1 MSIIYTFEAL
11 VLDLK
16 QVDYNPLSHI
26 VKDSSI
32 LGSIIL
38 ETKIG
43 NFVKLSEIFRHELNK
58 LLAIF
63 QRDAV
68 TIAKYNTTEY

>member
-16 QVDYNPLSHI
+16 QVDYNPLSHT
-26 VKDSSI
+26 SI

-68 TIAKYNTTEY
+68 TIAKYNLTEY

>member
-16 QVDYNPLSHI
+16 QVDYNPLSHN
-26 VKDSSI
+26 VK
-32 LGSIIL
+32 GSIIL

-68 TIAKYNTTEY
+68 TIAKYNLTEY